1 MSFSFTAAAQGSGN
15 ALSLPKE
22 QGASISI
29 TIGNTVRIQPN
40 TDFQTKQ
47 IQRYKDGRIKDK
59 WVIEGTDT
67 NGNEV
72 RLFVD
77 KPGAKSA
84 VGNAMLA
91 NKIDG
96 FFVGDKLTITLT
108 GSETLR
114 SGNTMKKYEAVLEHD
129 ASHPAANV
137 INEIENPPAGA
148 STADQVA
155 AGYSTNAPAPQGYGA
170 PQGQTPQGYG
180 APAPQGY
187 GQPAQGYGQAPAQGY
202 GAPAPQAQAP
212 APGYGAPQGQ
222 APVPNDNPWA

>member
-1 MSFSFTAAAQGSGN
+1 MSFSFTAAAQSSGN

-22 QGASISI
+22 VNQPITI

-47 IQRYKDGRIKDK
+47 VQRYKDGRIKDK
-59 WVIEGTDT
+59 WVIEGTDA

-96 FFVGDKLTITLT
+96 FFVGDKLTISLIGT
-108 GSETLR
+108 ETLR
-114 SGNTMKKYEAVLEHD
+114 SGNSMKKYEATIEHD
-129 ASHPAANV
+129 SSHPAASV
-137 INEIENPPAGA
+137 INEIENPPAGG

-155 AGYSTNAPAPQGYGA
+155 AGYNTGAPAPQGYGA
-170 PQGQTPQGYG
+170 PQGQAPQGYG

-187 GQPAQGYGQAPAQGY
+187 GQPAQGY

-222 APVPNDNPWA
+222 APVPNDNPWG